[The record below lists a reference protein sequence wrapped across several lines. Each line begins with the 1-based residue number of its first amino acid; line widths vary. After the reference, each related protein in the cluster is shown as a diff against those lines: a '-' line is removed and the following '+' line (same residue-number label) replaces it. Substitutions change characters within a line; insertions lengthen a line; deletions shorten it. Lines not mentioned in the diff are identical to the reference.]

1 MSADRVPSGHSA
13 TRTPPTIPVTET
25 LPAVALAS
33 DFLPTGPWI
42 FGRQVELD
50 GAPPPD
56 GSLVEVL
63 DASRRFV
70 GHALYNSRS
79 DIRLRV
85 LSRGKRTDLRSPRDF
100 LLRTLAAADRLRKRT
115 LRLPEVTTAYRIAHA
130 EGDDLP
136 GLIVDKLG
144 DALVCEHHA
153 LGFWRLR
160 DVVESALNELYPG
173 LPVVHRVP
181 DNAARAEH
189 FDPEEPPL
197 DLGEIDLVEHGL
209 AFPVRPGFGHKTGW
223 FCDQR
228 DNRMQVAAYAKGVDV
243 LDICTNA
250 GGFALRAKQLGA
262 RRVRGVDLDE
272 VALERAQRA
281 GRKNGLDVEWIHADG
296 FDVLRSVR
304 DDREKPGLVV
314 LDPHK
319 VVRSRMDLEQ
329 GLVKYNDW
337 NTLALSCV
345 KPGGLLATFSCSGA
359 VDLPTFLGVV
369 FQSARRAGREIRL
382 LDVLGASPDHPQR
395 PEFPR
400 SRYLKGA
407 LLAVD

>member
-1 MSADRVPSGHSA
+1 M
-13 TRTPPTIPVTET
+13 TET
-25 LPAVALAS
+25 VPAVALLS

-42 FGRQVELD
+42 YGRQVEME
-50 GAPPPD
+50 GALPPD
-56 GSLVEVL
+56 GALVEVL
-63 DASRRFV
+63 DASKRFV
-70 GHALYNSRS
+70 GHALYNGMS

-85 LSRGKRTDLRSPRDF
+85 LSRGKRTDLRNPRDF
-100 LLRTLAAADRLRKRT
+100 LLRKLAAADRLRKKT
-115 LRLPEVTTAYRIAHA
+115 LRLPETTDAYRIVHA

-144 DALVCEHHA
+144 ASLVCEHHA

-160 DVVESALNELYPG
+160 HEVEDALNELYPG

-189 FDPEEPPL
+189 FDPEEAPL
-197 DLGEIDLVEHGL
+197 DLGEIELVENGL
-209 AFPVRPGFGHKTGW
+209 VFGVRPGFGHKTGW

-228 DNRMQVAAYAKGVDV
+228 DNRMQAASYANGVDV

-250 GGFALRAKQLGA
+250 GGFALHAKKNGA
-262 RRVRGVDLDE
+262 RRVRAVDLDE
-272 VALERAQRA
+272 VALERAVRA
-281 GRKNGLDVEWIHADG
+281 GRRNGLDVEWIHADG
-296 FDVLRSVR
+296 FDVLRRVR
-304 DDREKPGLVV
+304 DEREKPGLVI

-337 NTLALSCV
+337 NTLAISCV
-345 KPGGLLATFSCSGA
+345 RPGGLLFTFSCSGA

-369 FQSARRAGREIRL
+369 FQSARRADREIRL
-382 LDVLGASPDHPQR
+382 LDVLGASADHPQR

-407 LLAVD
+407 LIAVD

>member
-1 MSADRVPSGHSA
+1 
-13 TRTPPTIPVTET
+13 VTET
-25 LPAVALAS
+25 LPAVALQS

-42 FGRQVELD
+42 FGRQVQVD

-56 GSLVEVL
+56 GALVEVL

-70 GHALYNSRS
+70 GHALYNGSS

-85 LSRGKRTDLRSPRDF
+85 LSRGKRTDLRNPRDF
-100 LLRTLAAADRLRKRT
+100 MLRKLAAADRLRKRA
-115 LRLPEVTTAYRIAHA
+115 LRLPEVTDAYRLVHA

-144 DALVCEHHA
+144 GALVCEHHA

-160 DVVESALNELYPG
+160 HEVESALGELYPG

-181 DNAARAEH
+181 DAAARAEH
-189 FDPEEPPL
+189 FEPEELTL
-197 DLGEIDLVEHGL
+197 DLGEIEIVEHGL

-228 DNRMQVAAYAKGVDV
+228 DNRLQAGAVAAGLDV
-243 LDICTNA
+243 LDVCTNA
-250 GGFALRAKQLGA
+250 GGFALRAKQRGA
-262 RRVRGVDLDE
+262 RRVRAVDLDE
-272 VALERAQRA
+272 VALERGMRA

-296 FDVLRSVR
+296 FHVLRAVR
-304 DDREKPGLVV
+304 EEREKPGLVI

-319 VVRSRMDLEQ
+319 VVRSRMDLEE
-329 GLVKYNDW
+329 GLAKYNDW
-337 NTLALSCV
+337 NALAIACV
-345 KPGGLLATFSCSGA
+345 RPGGLLFTFSCSGA
-359 VDLPTFLGVV
+359 VDLPAFLGVV
-369 FQSARRAGREIRL
+369 FQAARRAGREVRL

-407 LLAVD
+407 FLAVD

>member
-1 MSADRVPSGHSA
+1 MNDTV
-13 TRTPPTIPVTET
+13 
-25 LPAVALAS
+25 PAVALLS

-42 FGRQVELD
+42 YGRQVENE
-50 GAPPPD
+50 GSMPPD
-56 GSLVEVL
+56 GALVEVL

-70 GHALYNSRS
+70 GHALYNGSS

-85 LSRGKRTDLRSPRDF
+85 LSRGKRTELRNPRDF
-100 LLRTLAAADRLRKRT
+100 LLRKLAAADRLRKKT
-115 LRLPEVTTAYRIAHA
+115 LRLPDVTNAYRIAHA

-144 DALVCEHHA
+144 DSIVCEHHA

-160 DVVESALNELYPG
+160 REVESALRDLYPG
-173 LPVVHRVP
+173 VPVVHRVP
-181 DNAARAEH
+181 DNAARAEN
-189 FDPEEPPL
+189 FDPEEAPA
-197 DLGEIDLVEHGL
+197 DLGEIELTENGLVFG
-209 AFPVRPGFGHKTGW
+209 VRPGFGHKTGW

-228 DNRMQVAAYAKGVDV
+228 DNRLRAAGYAAGQDV
-243 LDICTNA
+243 LDVCTNA
-250 GGFALRAKQLGA
+250 GGFALHAKKNGA
-262 RRVRGVDLDE
+262 RRVRAVDLDE
-272 VALERAQRA
+272 VALERAMRA
-281 GRKNGLDVEWIHADG
+281 GRRNGLDVEWIHADG
-296 FDVLRSVR
+296 FDVLRRVR
-304 DDREKPGLVV
+304 DEREKPGLVV

-329 GLVKYNDW
+329 GLAKYNDW

-345 KPGGLLATFSCSGA
+345 RPGGLLFTFSCSGA

-369 FQSARRAGREIRL
+369 FQSARRAEREIRL
-382 LDVLGASPDHPQR
+382 LDVLGASADHPQR

-407 LLAVD
+407 VLAVD

>member
-1 MSADRVPSGHSA
+1 M
-13 TRTPPTIPVTET
+13 TET
-25 LPAVALAS
+25 VPAVALLS

-42 FGRQVELD
+42 YGRQVEME
-50 GAPPPD
+50 GALPPD
-56 GSLVEVL
+56 GALVEVL
-63 DASRRFV
+63 DASKRFV
-70 GHALYNSRS
+70 GHALYNGRS

-85 LSRGKRTDLRSPRDF
+85 LSRGKRTELRNPRDF
-100 LLRTLAAADRLRKRT
+100 LLRKLAAADRLRKRT
-115 LRLPEVTTAYRIAHA
+115 LRLPETTDAYRIVHA

-144 DALVCEHHA
+144 PALVCEHHA

-160 DVVESALNELYPG
+160 HEVESALNELYPG

-197 DLGEIDLVEHGL
+197 DLGEIELTENGL
-209 AFPVRPGFGHKTGW
+209 TFGVRPGFGHKTGW

-228 DNRMQVAAYAKGVDV
+228 DNRLQAAGYANGLDV

-250 GGFALRAKQLGA
+250 GGFALNAKKHGA
-262 RRVRGVDLDE
+262 RRVRAVDLDE
-272 VALERAQRA
+272 VALERAVRA
-281 GRKNGLDVEWIHADG
+281 GRRNGLDVEWIHADG
-296 FDVLRSVR
+296 FDVLRKVR
-304 DDREKPGLVV
+304 DERDKPGLVV

-337 NTLALSCV
+337 NTLAIACV
-345 KPGGLLATFSCSGA
+345 RPGGLLFTFSCSGA

-369 FQSARRAGREIRL
+369 FQSARRADREIRL

>member
-1 MSADRVPSGHSA
+1 VSPDPASSD
-13 TRTPPTIPVTET
+13 T
-25 LPAVALAS
+25 LPAVTLAS
-33 DFLPTGPWI
+33 DFLPSGPWI
-42 FGRQVELD
+42 YGRQVTVE
-50 GAPPPD
+50 ASAPPD
-56 GSLVEVL
+56 GALVEVL

-70 GHALYNSRS
+70 GHALYNGMS

-85 LSRGKRTDLRSPRDF
+85 LSRGKRTELRNPRDF
-100 LLRTLAAADRLRKRT
+100 LLRKIAAADRLRKRV
-115 LRLPEVTTAYRIAHA
+115 LRLPDATDAYRIVHA

-144 DALVCEHHA
+144 PVLVCEHHA

-160 DVVESALNELYPG
+160 REVESALGELYPG
-173 LPVVHRVP
+173 LTVVHRVP
-181 DNAARAEH
+181 DAAARAEH
-189 FDPEEPPL
+189 FEPEDSPL
-197 DLGEIDLVEHGL
+197 DLGEIEIVEHGL

-228 DNRMQVAAYAKGVDV
+228 DNRMQAAQYAAGQDV
-243 LDICTNA
+243 LDVCTNA
-250 GGFALRAKQLGA
+250 GGFALRAKQRGA
-262 RRVRGVDLDE
+262 RRVRAVDLDE
-272 VALERAQRA
+272 VALERAMRA
-281 GRKNGLDVEWIHADG
+281 GRKNGLEVEWIHADG

-304 DDREKPGLVV
+304 DEREKPGLVI

-329 GLVKYNDW
+329 GLAKYNDW
-337 NTLALSCV
+337 NALAIACV
-345 KPGGLLATFSCSGA
+345 RPGGLLFTFSCSGA
-359 VDLPTFLGVV
+359 VDLPAFLGVV
-369 FQSARRAGREIRL
+369 FQAARRAGRDVRL

-407 LLAVD
+407 FLAVD

>member
-1 MSADRVPSGHSA
+1 M
-13 TRTPPTIPVTET
+13 TET
-25 LPAVALAS
+25 IPAVALLS
-33 DFLPTGPWI
+33 DFLPTGPHI
-42 FGRQVELD
+42 FGRQVD
-50 GAPPPD
+50 AGDAPPPD
-56 GSLVEVL
+56 GTLVEVL

-70 GHALYNSRS
+70 GHALYNGRS

-85 LSRGKRTDLRSPRDF
+85 LSRGKRTDLRNPRDF
-100 LLRTLAAADRLRKRT
+100 LLRKLAAADRLRKKT
-115 LRLPEVTTAYRIAHA
+115 LRLPDVTDAYRVVHA

-144 DALVCEHHA
+144 NALVCEHHA

-160 DVVESALNELYPG
+160 HEVESALKDLYPG
-173 LPVVHRVP
+173 VPVVHRVP
-181 DNAARAEH
+181 DSAARAEH
-189 FDPEEPPL
+189 FDPEEPPA
-197 DLGEIDLVEHGL
+197 DLGEVEITENGL

-228 DNRMQVAAYAKGVDV
+228 DNRAQAATYARGLDV
-243 LDICTNA
+243 LDVCTNA
-250 GGFALRAKQLGA
+250 GGFALHAKRAGA
-262 RRVRGVDLDE
+262 RRVRAVDLDE
-272 VALERAQRA
+272 VALERAARA
-281 GRKNGLDVEWIHADG
+281 GKRNGLDVEWIHADG
-296 FDVLRSVR
+296 FDVLRRVR
-304 DDREKPGLVV
+304 DERDKPALVV

-329 GLVKYNDW
+329 GLEKYNDW

-345 KPGGLLATFSCSGA
+345 RPGGLLFTFSCSGA

-369 FQSARRAGREIRL
+369 FQSARRAAREIRL
-382 LDVLGASPDHPQR
+382 LDVLGASADHPQR

-407 LLAVD
+407 VLAVD